1 MSLHEAL
8 QGRTT
13 RRSPRAWQHNLHDS
27 VFYPRGKKTAPHNR
41 VFTRRWPP
49 VGSPGSWVLPNR
61 PDQDG
66 SDNDAVSKRVWRM
79 WAGEGSRPEKNRD
92 GMEFDGYRRCVPRC
106 ARKAVGACG
115 EKRSCKQK
123 KPTLTP
129 IRKRW
134 EETSTRLSCM
144 QDVSPE
150 NTTTRNRGLRPQ
162 VNKATYCSFGRY
174 CCLSLLCSCWSP
186 GQAAN

>member
-1 MSLHEAL
+1 MLGNIISTI
-8 QGRTT
+8 Q
-13 RRSPRAWQHNLHDS
+13 S
-27 VFYPRGKKTAPHNR
+27 FYPRGKKTAPHNR

-144 QDVSPE
+144 QDVSCKINGRGGDVNMPSELMNEGTVKE
-150 NTTTRNRGLRPQ
+150 NNRIQIERIL
-162 VNKATYCSFGRY
+162 
-174 CCLSLLCSCWSP
+174 
-186 GQAAN
+186 